1 MNKDL
6 ENKFKELNKLL
17 AKAEKL
23 SEKFIK
29 KEDTSFSDTSVDFID
44 KDMKI
49 YEPKRKISVINIKRR
64 SLKILKNLKNR
75 VCFYAD

>member
-29 KEDTSFSDTSVDFID
+29 KKDTSFSDTSVDFID

-49 YEPKRKISVINIKRR
+49 YEPKRK
-64 SLKILKNLKNR
+64 NLCNQYKETQ
-75 VCFYAD
+75 FKDFEKSEE

>member
-1 MNKDL
+1 MDKDL

-29 KEDTSFSDTSVDFID
+29 KEDTSFSDTSTSCID
-44 KDMKI
+44 KDIKI
-49 YEPKRKISVINIKRR
+49 YEPKRK
-64 SLKILKNLKNR
+64 NLYNQYKETQ
-75 VCFYAD
+75 FEDFKKSE